1 MFIISEIFSAI
12 KLGGVMMIP
21 LSILCIF
28 AIALIIDKILFYK
41 KFLQLPQSL
50 LLLVETYGFS
60 WDMLETQLKNLPVE
74 NSYRKFFTVILQN
87 KKRPAWWIESRAND
101 EAKLIEKKL
110 ASGLWILETVI
121 TAAPLLGLLGTIVGM
136 MTSFKLIG
144 ENSLVNPVGITGGVA
159 EALIATGFGLFIA
172 IFSLFAFNYFSRRQ
186 DQVLDELERL
196 GTRVVDHIKLD
207 QQ

>member
-1 MFIISEIFSAI
+1 MLIISEIFSAI
-12 KLGGVMMIP
+12 KLGGIMMIP

-28 AIALIIDKILFYK
+28 ATALIIDKILFYK

-50 LLLVETYGFS
+50 LILVETYGFN
-60 WDMLETQLKNLPVE
+60 WDALETQLKNLPAE
-74 NSYRKFFTVILQN
+74 NSYRKFLTVILQN
-87 KKRPAWWIESRAND
+87 KKRPTWWIESRAND

-207 QQ
+207 S

>member
-1 MFIISEIFSAI
+1 
-12 KLGGVMMIP
+12 MMIP

-28 AIALIIDKILFYK
+28 AIALITDKILFYK
-41 KFLQLPQSL
+41 KFVQLPQDL
-50 LLLVETYGFS
+50 LLLVETYGFN
-60 WDMLETQLKNLPVE
+60 WDGLETQLKNLPAE
-74 NSYRKFFTVILQN
+74 NSYRKFFAVILQN
-87 KKRPAWWIESRAND
+87 KKRPTWWIESRAND

-110 ASGLWILETVI
+110 SSGLWILETVI

-172 IFSLFAFNYFSRRQ
+172 IFSLFAFNYFSRKQ
-186 DQVLDELERL
+186 DQVVDELERL
-196 GTRVVDHIKLD
+196 GTRIIDHIKLD

>member
-1 MFIISEIFSAI
+1 
-12 KLGGVMMIP
+12 MMIP

-28 AIALIIDKILFYK
+28 ATALIIDKILFYK

-50 LLLVETYGFS
+50 LILVETYGFN
-60 WDMLETQLKNLPVE
+60 WDALETQLKNLPAE
-74 NSYRKFFTVILQN
+74 NSYRKFLTVILQN
-87 KKRPAWWIESRAND
+87 KKRPTWWIESRAND

-207 QQ
+207 S